1 MNDAVLDAREHPDRY
16 LPLDRRSAALFLA
29 DWEPLVRGVL
39 LRMRVRELD
48 AALSEVFR
56 RALQGLPEFRGES
69 RLSSW
74 LYRIAWRE
82 GLRQAQREQDSGR
95 PAAASIGHVPRP
107 CGASRSSAGPFGTMP
122 LGFSRWWVP

>member
-29 DWEPLVRGVL
+29 DWKPLVRGVL

-82 GLRQAQREQDSGR
+82 GL
-95 PAAASIGHVPRP
+95 VL
-107 CGASRSSAGPFGTMP
+107 GAGTMAGGW
-122 LGFSRWWVP
+122 LGAHLQLKAGAGIVRWAVLVMVLVGGLTLLL